1 MWQTPSMTNLQR
13 IWWCPTGPL
22 TFLPIHAAGLY
33 EDNQPAGSKLSDFA
47 ISSYAPSLAALI
59 SGFQAQ
65 TTSEPPLQA
74 FQMLTV
80 AQPFT
85 DGQSDLPGTLK
96 EVNHIQ
102 QNVAGKYHIQ
112 QLVADAATVARV
124 EKGMRE
130 CSWVHFACHGVQ
142 NVSHPTESALLLANS
157 SQLTLS
163 NIIGLS
169 IPHADLAFLSAC
181 QTATGNKE
189 LQEESV
195 HLAAGMLSAGYRSVI
210 ATMWSIM
217 DNDAPNVADDVYA
230 HLFKVSPPDSAQSA
244 EALHLA
250 VGKLREGSAGKK
262 LFMHWIP
269 YIHIG
274 V

>member
-1 MWQTPSMTNLQR
+1 
-13 IWWCPTGPL
+13 
-22 TFLPIHAAGLY
+22 
-33 EDNQPAGSKLSDFA
+33 
-47 ISSYAPSLAALI
+47 
-59 SGFQAQ
+59 
-65 TTSEPPLQA
+65 
-74 FQMLTV
+74 MLTV

-96 EVNHIQ
+96 EINNIQ

-112 QLVADAATVARV
+112 QLVGDAATVAGV

-195 HLAAGMLSAGYRSVI
+195 HLAAGMLSAGYRSII

-230 HLFKVSPPDSAQSA
+230 HLFKVLPPDSAQSA

-250 VGKLREGSAGKK
+250 VRKLREGSAGKK
-262 LFMHWIP
+262 LFMHWVP